1 MNMSNNFFQEID
13 SLHSEWER
21 MDKTAKL
28 GWLTGERMRLN
39 RLANQLAQYV
49 AIRGGFANDEEKA
62 YASRLLEMISAFDAE
77 GSKVAN
83 DLAKDAFKELV
94 KSMIR

>member
-1 MNMSNNFFQEID
+1 MLNNIFQEID

-21 MDKTAKL
+21 TDKSAKL

-39 RLANQLAQYV
+39 RLANQFAQYV
-49 AIRGGFANDEEKA
+49 AIRGYFANDEEKA
-62 YASRLLEMISAFDAE
+62 CASRLLEMISAVDTE
-77 GSKVAN
+77 ESKAAN